1 MENQWHYHT
10 FSIPGNLHNRRSIPN
25 QDRYCCL
32 ESRGSYCA
40 VLADGT
46 GKTAL
51 NSLAGARVTSVL
63 AHYLLKHEHRIRD
76 ADRQTVAKN
85 IMLQIQRTLD
95 DFCAEYQV
103 EQKELSSTFL
113 AVLVNTVDED
123 YTLMHLG
130 DGVAAAGFEDHTIH
144 ILSRPENG
152 NRLNQTVLTTSE
164 TALGN
169 LRIQKGSTR
178 SIQSF
183 LLATDGVYNSSR
195 DICFLEKISRNPG
208 MCDTI
213 GSKEDDQSVILL
225 TRTSY

>member
-10 FSIPGNLHNRRSIPN
+10 FSTPGNLHNRRSIPN

-32 ESRGSYCA
+32 EIRDSYCA

-95 DFCAEYQV
+95 DFCAEYLV
-103 EQKELSSTFL
+103 DQKELSSTFL
-113 AVLVNTVDED
+113 ALQVNAIDDT

-130 DGVAAAGFEDHTIH
+130 DGVAAAGFVDHTIH
-144 ILSRPENG
+144 ILSQPENG

-169 LRIQKGSTR
+169 LRIQNGSAHN
-178 SIQSF
+178 IHSF
-183 LLATDGVYNSSR
+183 LLATDGVYNGTH
-195 DICFLEKISRNPG
+195 DICILEKIFRNPQI
-208 MCDTI
+208 CDTI
-213 GSKEDDQSVILL
+213 GNKEDDQSVILL

>member
-1 MENQWHYHT
+1 MEHQWHYDT
-10 FSIPGNLHNRRSIPN
+10 YSIPGNLHNRQTIPN

-32 ESRGSYCA
+32 ENHSTYCA
-40 VLADGT
+40 VLADGS

-76 ADRQTVAKN
+76 ADQQTVAKN

-95 DFCAEYQV
+95 SFCAEYPV
-103 EQKELSSTFL
+103 DQKELSSTFL
-113 AVLVNTVDED
+113 ALQVNVIDET
-123 YTLMHLG
+123 YILMHLG
-130 DGVAAAGFEDHTIH
+130 DGVAAAGFQDHTIQ

-152 NRLNQTVLTTSE
+152 NRLNQTILTTSE

-169 LRIQKGSTR
+169 LRIQRGSAR

-183 LLATDGVYNSSR
+183 LLATDGVYNSTH
-195 DICFLEKISRNPG
+195 DICILEKIFQNPK

-225 TRTSY
+225 TRT